1 MTGLLPE
8 ANKGVSSR
16 GRFMT
21 TMLSG
26 KGDGGAGGEAALTI
40 EDILCLLWESL
51 PPSRSLS
58 NFMALNLSHCLCLP
72 SLYCH
77 SSFSYLIIVDSIIIS
92 VLTVATFLVV
102 FLVSVPHRALEGF
115 RQQLF
120 PLSVSHSSLLSQ
132 LNSDEPCNSLHLWEW
147 VRKMEG

>member
-40 EDILCLLWESL
+40 EDILCLL
-51 PPSRSLS
+51 
-58 NFMALNLSHCLCLP
+58 
-72 SLYCH
+72 
-77 SSFSYLIIVDSIIIS
+77 
-92 VLTVATFLVV
+92 
-102 FLVSVPHRALEGF
+102 
-115 RQQLF
+115 
-120 PLSVSHSSLLSQ
+120 
-132 LNSDEPCNSLHLWEW
+132 
-147 VRKMEG
+147 